1 MKLTHL
7 RSAILAALAAATL
20 SSPVLLQAQTAVQ
33 PDPRCTAAGQGGDAC
48 QKALDLFHYLN
59 PQFGTLIAGGNAT
72 LGQGGTLGG
81 LGRFALALRV
91 NATDQ
96 LAVPDLEDIDFQE
109 GAPRRSSYT
118 TTQSPG
124 GFPVADLALGLYKGY
139 PLGPTRVGGV
149 DALVNVFYL
158 PESAT
163 QIFSE
168 GDGLSLAGTET
179 GLKLGFG
186 ARVGL
191 VEEGRLWPGVSVS
204 YLRRSLPTVNV
215 SVYGESSGGSG
226 STLTNDTIALRDFRV
241 QTDAWRLVA
250 GKRFLWIFNL
260 AAGIGQ
266 DRYDT
271 GGQLAYAV
279 RTEQGRRIRDNFDFG
294 QQASRTNMFADLS
307 INLFLFRLVGEIG
320 RVSGGDVQTFNQ
332 FGTDPNA
339 PRTYGALGIRI
350 GR

>member
-1 MKLTHL
+1 MKFTRVRNCLFSL
-7 RSAILAALAAATL
+7 CVATL
-20 SSPVLLQAQTAVQ
+20 LGSPAFLAAQTASA

-59 PQFGTLIAGGNAT
+59 PQIGTLIAGGNAT

-81 LGRFALALRV
+81 LGRFALTLRV
-91 NATDQ
+91 NGTDQ
-96 LAVPDLEDIDFQE
+96 LAVPDLEEIDFQE
-109 GAPRRSSYT
+109 GAPRRSRYT
-118 TTQSPG
+118 TSAQIG
-124 GFPVADLALGLYKGY
+124 GFPVADLAVGLYKGY

-158 PESAT
+158 PESGT
-163 QIFSE
+163 ELLE
-168 GDGLSLAGTET
+168 GEGLSLSGTET
-179 GLKLGFG
+179 GLKLGYG
-186 ARVGL
+186 ARIGL
-191 VEEGRLWPGVSVS
+191 VQEGRLWPGVSVS

-215 SVYGESSGGSG
+215 SISDEDFDNFGNRTSSD
-226 STLTNDTIALRDFRV
+226 TLSLRGFQV

-250 GKRFLWIFNL
+250 GKRFLWIFNV

-271 GGQLAYAV
+271 GGQLAWAV
-279 RTEQGRRIRDNFDFG
+279 RTERGQRIRGDFDFG
-294 QQASRTNMFADLS
+294 QQVSRTNMFADLS
-307 INLFLFRLVGEIG
+307 VNLFLFRLVGEIG

-332 FGTDPNA
+332 FDTDPNA
-339 PRTYGALGIRI
+339 PRVYGALGIRI